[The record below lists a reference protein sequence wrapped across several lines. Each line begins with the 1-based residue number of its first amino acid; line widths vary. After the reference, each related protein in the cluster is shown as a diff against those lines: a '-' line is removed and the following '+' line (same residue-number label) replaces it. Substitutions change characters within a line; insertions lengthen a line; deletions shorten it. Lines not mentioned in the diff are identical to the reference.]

1 MDTFLVA
8 VPARKCACLAAGTAL
23 MFAALSLAS
32 TAAAEAQGCRGAH
45 SSSAPV
51 KATLCL
57 INVQRRAR
65 GLAPLSANAT
75 LARAARRH
83 AADMVL
89 RGYFSHVSP
98 SGVTFTARLQR
109 NGYLRSG
116 CSWSAGET
124 LAWGIGAA
132 AAPAGT
138 VSAWMHSPPHR
149 AVLLGRSFREAGIG
163 AVGGVPGNPSAGV
176 TYVGEFGRR
185 RC

>member
-1 MDTFLVA
+1 VDTFLVA
-8 VPARKCACLAAGTAL
+8 VPARACARLAAGIAL
-23 MFAALSLAS
+23 MVAALSLGPDV
-32 TAAAEAQGCRGAH
+32 AEAQGCRGAH
-45 SSSAPV
+45 STSAPV

-57 INVQRRAR
+57 VNVQRRAR

-83 AADMVL
+83 ATDMVL

-98 SGVTFTARLQR
+98 TGVTFTTRLQR

-124 LAWGIGAA
+124 LAWGTGAA
-132 AAPAGT
+132 ATPAGT

>member
-8 VPARKCACLAAGTAL
+8 VPARRFARLAAGIAL
-23 MFAALSLAS
+23 MVAAFSLA
-32 TAAAEAQGCRGAH
+32 TDVAEAQGCRGAH
-45 SSSAPV
+45 STSAPV

-65 GLAPLSANAT
+65 GLASLSANAT

-83 AADMVL
+83 ANDMVL

-98 SGVTFTARLQR
+98 TGVTFTTRLQR

-124 LAWGIGAA
+124 LAWGTGAA
-132 AAPAGT
+132 ATPAGA

-149 AVLLGRSFREAGIG
+149 AVLLGRAYRDVGIG
-163 AVGGVPGNPSAGV
+163 VALGTPYGRGRSSA
-176 TYVGEFGRR
+176 TYAADFGAAR
-185 RC
+185 